1 MSDHHAVGPAF
12 ERLVQIM
19 ARLRGPDGC
28 PWDRAQTPAD
38 LRNYIIEEAYELVD
52 AITRGDPATILDELG
67 DLLLQVVFLA
77 RIYEEQGHFNLA
89 TVADHLRE
97 KLVRRHPH
105 VFGDETASTPEE
117 VLQNWEARKVKE
129 RGQKTLQSRLQ
140 GLPKHLPALA
150 EAWLIQRRAAQVG
163 FDWPDIKGTLE
174 KVEEEWREFK
184 STLDH
189 GNESEIEEEL
199 GDVIFSIINVA
210 RKKHINPEI
219 ALKRMNKKFIRRF
232 AYIEKELARQNQSP
246 EALDLEDLDRLWE
259 LAKQNQPAGQDP

>member
-1 MSDHHAVGPAF
+1 MSDQHAVGRAF

-52 AITRGDPATILDELG
+52 AITRGDPATVLDELG

-77 RIYEEQGHFNLA
+77 RIYEERGHFNLA
-89 TVADHLRE
+89 SVAEHLRE

-105 VFGDETASTPEE
+105 VFGNETASTPEE
-117 VLQNWEARKVKE
+117 VLQNWEARKARE
-129 RGQKTLQSRLQ
+129 RGHQTLKSRLQ
-140 GLPKHLPALA
+140 NLPKHLPALA

-163 FDWPDIKGTLE
+163 FDWPDIQGAIE

-184 STLDH
+184 SILND
-189 GNESEIEEEL
+189 GNPTEIEEEF
-199 GDVIFSIINVA
+199 GDVIFSLINVA
-210 RKKHINPEI
+210 RKKNINPEI

-232 AYIEKELARQNQSP
+232 SYIEQTLARQNRSP
-246 EALDLEDLDRLWE
+246 EALDLDDLDRLWE
-259 LAKQNQPAGQDP
+259 EAKQNNASGKNP